1 MMAKGSD
8 LDTADKVRVLK
19 ALAFQI
25 HRKRPAEE
33 ALAEVLDQESK
44 GGRNRAFRP
53 AKEALESQGV
63 LASMQAIELLGDEAA
78 AVLGTV
84 IDARDHR
91 LLSSALSALAE
102 FLEGA
107 G

>member
-1 MMAKGSD
+1 MAKGTD

-33 ALAEVLDQESK
+33 AMAEVLDQESK

-63 LASMQAIELLGDEAA
+63 LAAMLVIGLLGDEAG
-78 AVLGTV
+78 AVLGAV
-84 IDARDHR
+84 LDAHDHR
-91 LLSSALSALAE
+91 LLSNALGALAE
-102 FLEGA
+102 FVESA